1 MQLHLSLPCMIV
13 LKSVTTQCSMAAA
26 ECDAVLRSSSA
37 SRLQDGR
44 TPLRTA
50 SYNGHAEIVKGL
62 IEGRA
67 DLEAK
72 DNVRMDGAR
81 VRRVGQGVAI

>member
-1 MQLHLSLPCMIV
+1 M
-13 LKSVTTQCSMAAA
+13 
-26 ECDAVLRSSSA
+26 
-37 SRLQDGR
+37 QDGR

-50 SYNGHAEIVKGL
+50 SYNGHAEIVKAL
-62 IEGRA
+62 IEGIA

-81 VRRVGQGVAI
+81 IRMGGQGVPI